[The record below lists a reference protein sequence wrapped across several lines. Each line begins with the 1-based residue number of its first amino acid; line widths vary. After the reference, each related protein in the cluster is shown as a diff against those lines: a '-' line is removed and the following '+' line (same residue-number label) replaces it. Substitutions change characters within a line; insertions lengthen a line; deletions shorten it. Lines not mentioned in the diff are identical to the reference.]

1 MDFIISNVK
10 LAWIESIVNFD
21 EELGIPCVEG
31 LIVVKDHVCVFACP
45 LLQVL

>member
-31 LIVVKDHVCVFACP
+31 LIVEDHVCVFACP